1 MTTRD
6 WLKTRVIPIL
16 SLLFGIGITIGIYL
30 YFGRAPERLE
40 ALKDHAV
47 WGAFLVSLLGNG
59 TVIFPGA
66 VLPILSAIAIVLYPE
81 TGWPGPISVGL
92 AGGLG
97 AAIGEVTGYLVG
109 YSGRGI
115 VSKRHAYIK
124 IEGWLRRW
132 GSITIFVMSLVPFIF
147 DVVGIAAGILR
158 YPLWKFMLLSW
169 LGRTILYTSVA
180 LIAGIIGKQLGFPF
194 LG

>member
-1 MTTRD
+1 MKLRD
-6 WLKTRVIPIL
+6 WLKTRAIPIV
-16 SLLFGIGITIGIYL
+16 SILFVIGITVGIYL

-40 ALKDHAV
+40 ALKDHAI

-81 TGWPGPISVGL
+81 TGWIGPISVGL
-92 AGGLG
+92 AGGFG
-97 AAIGEVTGYLVG
+97 AAIGEITGYLVG
-109 YSGRGI
+109 YSGRSI
-115 VSKRHAYIK
+115 IARRQVYIR
-124 IEGWLRRW
+124 IEGWLKKW
-132 GSITIFVMSLVPFIF
+132 GSIAIFLMSLIPFFF

-158 YPLWKFMLLSW
+158 YPLWRFILLTW
-169 LGRTILYTSVA
+169 VGRTILYTSVA
-180 LIAGIIGKQLGFPF
+180 LAAAIIGKQLGFPF